1 MIYLD
6 VFESDKF
13 EQLLAQDVEV
23 TRMTLNDNN
32 MADVWW
38 AANDGQTYQ
47 WENKAVSEIMGDMDH
62 VEAQL
67 QKQYYQADHCGLIIR
82 DVAVPKQANTI
93 SMVHIRTKKDWFVPK
108 HTYSTLYS
116 RYRSWLVGLD
126 GAGIKVVEVA
136 NLVSTARHIIAEY
149 NYSSSDTHLT
159 LTRHHRTKIVIPDR
173 NPHVIALMGLSI
185 AYGLN
190 IGETKARA
198 LVNRFGTMA
207 AVLKAPDKEL
217 LEIPGIGSTI
227 VGRLREI
234 A

>member
-6 VFESDKF
+6 VFESDKL

-32 MADVWW
+32 MADIWW
-38 AANDGQTYQ
+38 AASDGQTYQ

-67 QKQYYQADHCGLIIR
+67 QKQYYQADHCGLVIR
-82 DVAVPKQANTI
+82 DVALPTNASVV
-93 SMVHIRTKKDWFVPK
+93 SMVHTRAKKDWFVPK
-108 HTYSTLYS
+108 HTYSIPLS
-116 RYRSWLVGLD
+116 RYRSWLVGID
-126 GAGIKVVEVA
+126 GAGVKVVEVPNIVA
-136 NLVSTARHIIAEY
+136 TARHIVAEY
-149 NYSSSDTHLT
+149 KYSNTPAHLT
-159 LTRHHRTKIVIPDR
+159 LTRHHRTKIVIPER
-173 NPHVIALMGLSI
+173 NPHIIALMGLSI

-198 LVNRFGTMA
+198 LVDRFGTMA
-207 AVLKAPDKEL
+207 AVLKADPKEL
-217 LEIPGIGSTI
+217 MEIPGVGKTI
-227 VGRLREI
+227 VAKLKEI

>member
-38 AANDGQTYQ
+38 VANDGQTYQ
-47 WENKAVSEIMGDMDH
+47 WENKAVAEIMGDMDH

-67 QKQYYQADHCGLIIR
+67 QKQYYQADHCGLIVR
-82 DVAVPKQANTI
+82 DVALPKNSNVV

-108 HTYSTLYS
+108 HTYSIPYS
-116 RYRSWLVGLD
+116 RYRSFLVGID
-126 GAGIKVVEVA
+126 GAGVKVVEVA
-136 NLVSTARHIIAEY
+136 NIVATARHIIAEY
-149 NYSSSDTHLT
+149 NYSNTTDHTSLKK
-159 LTRHHRTKIVIPDR
+159 HHRTKIVIPDR
-173 NPHVIALMGLSI
+173 NPHIIALMGLSI

-190 IGETKARA
+190 IGEAKATA
-198 LVNRFGTMA
+198 LVSKFGSMA
-207 AVLKAPDKEL
+207 AVLKAPDSEL

-227 VGRLREI
+227 VGRLRDI